1 MRSVTGRKELNQ
13 TTFSKARGLTLV
25 ELMISLVLGLLV
37 IAGVGSVFV
46 ANKQSYRTNEALG
59 QVQDGSR
66 VAYEFMARDIRM
78 AGYGDV
84 CSNFNFPINV
94 IADPPPAGDFGLVT
108 GGIKAIE
115 GAVEPGT
122 TTTSTGLIAGPI
134 GGITVKGDT
143 SIVQLDYF
151 PSLADASPHLVGNLP
166 PNNANIQINENTPG
180 FVAGDTLFITDCTQ
194 ADVFR
199 ASTVSTGTKTITI
212 AHASN
217 VNTDNK
223 LSKSYGGDAFVF
235 NINDY
240 RSVTYFIGQRVG
252 GNNPQYSLYRK
263 VNAGAPVELVRGVT
277 DMQIGY
283 HKIGSSVYET
293 AVNGWG
299 ATDWEAV
306 DSVRISYQVES
317 DMQNVTTDGNPLTRT
332 FSSTVAIRNRLPG

>member
-1 MRSVTGRKELNQ
+1 MR
-13 TTFSKARGLTLV
+13 TFYRHKQSNRATPHTMRGFTLV

-59 QVQDGSR
+59 QVQDASR
-66 VAYEFMARDIRM
+66 IAYEFMARDIRM
-78 AGYGDV
+78 AGYGNV

-94 IADPPPAGDFGLVT
+94 IADPAPAADFGLIT

-115 GAVEPGT
+115 GSVAAAGAAV
-122 TTTSTGLIAGPI
+122 
-134 GGITVKGDT
+134 GGITVKTGT
-143 SIVQLDYF
+143 GIVQLDYF
-151 PSLADASPHLVGNLP
+151 PTLDNSSPNLVGNLP

-199 ASTVSTGTKTITI
+199 ASTVSSGTKTITI

-235 NINDY
+235 DINDY
-240 RSVTYFIGQRVG
+240 RRITYFIGQRVG
-252 GNNPQYSLYRK
+252 GANPQYSLYRK
-263 VNAGAPVELVRGVT
+263 INADTPVELVRGVT
-277 DMQIGY
+277 DMQVGY
-283 HKIGSSVYET
+283 HQIGSSDYVT
-293 AVNGWG
+293 AVNGWS
-299 ATDWEAV
+299 AADWSNVDAV
-306 DSVRISYQVES
+306 QISYQVES
-317 DMQNVTTDGNPLTRT
+317 DMRNVTTDGNPLTRT
-332 FSSTVAIRNRLPG
+332 FTTTVAIRNRLPG